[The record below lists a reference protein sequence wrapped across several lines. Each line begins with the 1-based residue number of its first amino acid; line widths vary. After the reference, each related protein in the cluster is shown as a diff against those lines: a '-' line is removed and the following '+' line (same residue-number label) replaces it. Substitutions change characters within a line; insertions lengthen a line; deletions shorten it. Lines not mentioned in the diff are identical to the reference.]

1 MGIPA
6 MVRCLLLAALL
17 VVAVTSVPLEGPL
30 QDADDMINHLDM
42 DTPPEERRL
51 GEGRSVQDDDDSE
64 SDLFAIPSDDDAMK
78 EMHQRK
84 DRENH
89 MMEDLGKTLEVPTD
103 ELLLGK
109 SLHESDEQQGEEKTA
124 QSQDEQD
131 A

>member
-6 MVRCLLLAALL
+6 MRCLLLAALL
-17 VVAVTSVPLEGPL
+17 VVAVTSVPLEDPL
-30 QDADDMINHLDM
+30 QAANDMINHLDM
-42 DTPPEERRL
+42 DTPPEESRL

-64 SDLFAIPSDDDAMK
+64 SDLFAIPSDDDAIG
-78 EMHQRK
+78 EMHKRK
-84 DRENH
+84 DQEKH
-89 MMEDLGKTLEVPTD
+89 MMKDLGKTLEVPTD

-109 SLHESDEQQGEEKTA
+109 SLHESDKQQGEEKAA